1 MTQGRHKRQDSPSR
15 VRRVFAPLAAS
26 LTVTAVAVGTLS
38 AADSSRSDGSAATTA
53 GPAAEARAEATATAR
68 DTTDGSWPAAEQR
81 PQIVSRSASR
91 LERKPNKVDRLLSHD
106 ATRAAVRGADTTLW
120 AGADLNLWDAPGK
133 TATQIGLLELGES
146 VLVTGRA
153 LFGRQEIVI
162 DDRAL
167 WVTAGY
173 LQQDEPD
180 LEAQEAGTCSNGTS
194 VPAGV
199 STNIKAVHAAVCAAF
214 PEIATYGTLRSD
226 GEHAQGIAVDIM
238 VSGTRG
244 WEVARFVRENAGR
257 LGVSYV
263 IHARN
268 IWSVQ
273 RTSEGWRGM
282 EDRGS
287 VTANH
292 YDHVHVTTY

>member
-1 MTQGRHKRQDSPSR
+1 MTQGRHKRQRRPLTLS
-15 VRRVFAPLAAS
+15 RRVCAPLAAS
-26 LTVTAVAVGTLS
+26 VTVAVVAVGAVS
-38 AADSSRSDGSAATTA
+38 AADIPGVDDS
-53 GPAAEARAEATATAR
+53 TATAAGR
-68 DTTDGSWPAAEQR
+68 GPEPAAIGAIGASWLRAEERHQV
-81 PQIVSRSASR
+81 VSRSASR
-91 LERKPNKVDRLLSHD
+91 LERQPSRVDRLLSAD

-120 AGADLNLWDAPGK
+120 ARADLNLWEAPGK
-133 TATQIGLLELGES
+133 NAAQIGLLEAGES
-146 VLVTGRA
+146 VLVTGRD
-153 LFGRQEIVI
+153 LFGREEVVV

-173 LQQDEPD
+173 LQQDEPGP
-180 LEAQEAGTCSNGTS
+180 QSPVTGTCSNGTS
-194 VPAGV
+194 VPAAV
-199 STNIKAVHAAVCAAF
+199 SANIKAVHGAVCAAF
-214 PEIATYGTLRSD
+214 PEITTYGTLRSD

-238 VSGTRG
+238 VSGSRG